1 MSEQT
6 KVPYYLLIHTDSYTG
21 NFDRELVAYA
31 LGILDEEQES
41 HAKEYKK
48 AFWNYVIAPDIDSLE
63 EYQNCA
69 LCPESKAYK
78 DTQHSIFDRVVER
91 YKENYNEQE
100 LESAIDKLKERMI
113 KRCQDE
119 KEKDICRLY
128 DKYLCNTYQEVD
140 DWEQD
145 IFYNI
150 ESFYKN
156 KEYDCD
162 TIFIQLNE
170 ILPEHLEEIVIE
182 RIKNFFENDIYNV
195 IHNYQWV
202 CQFGEQNK
210 HEKSIRLLD
219 LELVDSDYNL
229 IKKYV

>member
-1 MSEQT
+1 
-6 KVPYYLLIHTDSYTG
+6 
-21 NFDRELVAYA
+21 
-31 LGILDEEQES
+31 
-41 HAKEYKK
+41 
-48 AFWNYVIAPDIDSLE
+48 
-63 EYQNCA
+63 
-69 LCPESKAYK
+69 
-78 DTQHSIFDRVVER
+78 
-91 YKENYNEQE
+91 
-100 LESAIDKLKERMI
+100 MI

-128 DKYLCNTYQEVD
+128 DRYLCNTYQEVD

-162 TIFIQLNE
+162 TIYIQLNE
-170 ILPEHLEEIVIE
+170 PLPEHLEEIVIE

-210 HEKSIRLLD
+210 CEKSIRLLD